1 MEVIRY
7 GIINI
12 DIVNKKVTVNIEKEE
27 KNIEIFEKIA
37 RKSYPKLLE
46 NYEKYIDD
54 ELEEEEVEEYE
65 DKMDE
70 IMGKYSLKEFE
81 KFLDKVKLK

>member
-12 DIVNKKVTVNIEKEE
+12 DIVNKKVTVDIKKEQ
-27 KNIEIFEKIA
+27 KYIEIFEKIA
-37 RKSYPKLLE
+37 RKSYSKLLE

-54 ELEEEEVEEYE
+54 ELEDEEVEDYE

-81 KFLDKVKLK
+81 KFLDKVKLE